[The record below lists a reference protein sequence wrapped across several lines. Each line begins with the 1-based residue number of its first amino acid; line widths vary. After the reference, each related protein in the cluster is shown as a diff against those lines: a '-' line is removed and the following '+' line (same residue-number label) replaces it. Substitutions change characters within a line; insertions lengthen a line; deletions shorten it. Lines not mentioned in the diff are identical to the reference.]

1 MYTSG
6 EGGEGLLE
14 SGSGG
19 IVDGPRKSPKEEE
32 RQECRRPGRGKT
44 KPEIMAEG
52 QPRTVSFKSLSP

>member
-1 MYTSG
+1 M
-6 EGGEGLLE
+6 E
-14 SGSGG
+14 SGCGG
-19 IVDGPRKSPKEEE
+19 IVDRPRKSPKEEE